1 MAEESTHPAQV
12 SQGVDELISKL
23 RQEGVETG
31 NAQAEIVLNAA
42 RKQAKKILADADH
55 QSSKKITE
63 AQKKAAALLNG
74 GQEALKTAM
83 RDMVLTL
90 KAELTEGFRTDVKR
104 LVEHELEKPELL
116 KAVIL
121 EIAGKLSKD
130 ADIGED
136 SKLEFILPEKVVG
149 LSSLQHSPEQLEN
162 SPLTEFVFGLTRNML
177 IAGVNFKTSDDVQGG
192 MSLKLQDR
200 DLTLDFTEQAVASML
215 LEHLQPRFRAIL
227 EGVVR

>member
-1 MAEESTHPAQV
+1 MAEQSTHPALV

-23 RQEGVETG
+23 RQEGVEAG

-42 RKQAKKILADADH
+42 RKQAKTILADADH
-55 QSSKKITE
+55 QSSKKISE
-63 AQKKAAALLNG
+63 AQKKATALLNG

-104 LVEHELEKPELL
+104 LVEHELANPELL
-116 KAVIL
+116 KTLIL

-130 ADIGED
+130 ADIDED

-149 LSSLQHSPEQLEN
+149 LSDLQHSPEQLEN
-162 SPLTEFVFGLTRNML
+162 SPLTEFVFGLTRDML
-177 IAGVNFKTSDDVQGG
+177 IAGVNFKTSHDVQGG
-192 MSLKLQDR
+192 MSVKLQDR
-200 DLTLDFTEQAVASML
+200 DLTLDFTGQAVASML
-215 LEHLQPRFRAIL
+215 LDHLQPRFRAIL